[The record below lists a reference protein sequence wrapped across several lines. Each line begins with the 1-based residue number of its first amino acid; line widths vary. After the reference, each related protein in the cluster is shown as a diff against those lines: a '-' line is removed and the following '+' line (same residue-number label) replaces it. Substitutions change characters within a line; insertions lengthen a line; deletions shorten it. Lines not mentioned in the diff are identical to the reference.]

1 MRLFIY
7 PADLYW
13 GVHLTQKQL
22 TIQFIAIS
30 IRLNGTADYNIRYIE
45 VKEKIITVIARLNN
59 LY

>member
-30 IRLNGTADYNIRYIE
+30 TRLNGTADYNIRYID
-45 VKEKIITVIARLNN
+45 VKEDNN
-59 LY
+59 CNNKAE